1 VKRRLW
7 FLNIVLLALLAL
19 IFVRFQQVRQHLRDR
34 TARNLNHVV
43 KPVPVQALP
52 PIGAPAPAV
61 AANYAD
67 VAIKMLFS
75 RDRNPTVILDPVAPP
90 PVKPMPPL
98 PVAYGAMFFGEP
110 GIILALPNAKATQR
124 LYRKGEA
131 IGDFKL
137 VNFDNTNIA
146 FEWDGKVVERRLDQ
160 VMAKPS
166 EVPAEPAA
174 ASAPPAPTST
184 VASTTN
190 ASGPGA
196 TRIDG
201 TRACVPGDKTAS
213 GTIVDGFRKH
223 EVRGPIATFCQ
234 WEQVK

>member
-19 IFVRFQQVRQHLRDR
+19 IFVRFRQLRQQLQDR
-34 TARNLNHVV
+34 AARNLNQVV
-43 KPVPVQALP
+43 KPVSMRPLP

-110 GIILALPNAKATQR
+110 GIILALPNAKSTQR
-124 LYRKGEA
+124 LYRKGEV

-146 FEWDGKVVERRLDQ
+146 FEWDGKTVERRLDQ

-166 EVPAEPAA
+166 ELSAEPAPA
-174 ASAPPAPTST
+174 TAGPAPTST
-184 VASTTN
+184 VASTTGP
-190 ASGPGA
+190 SGPGA
-196 TRIDG
+196 MMSDG
-201 TRACVPGDKTAS
+201 NRACVPGDKAPD
-213 GTIVDGFRKH
+213 GTIVEGFRKR
-223 EVRGPIATFCQ
+223 EFQGPVARFCR
-234 WEQVK
+234 WEPVK

>member
-1 VKRRLW
+1 M
-7 FLNIVLLALLAL
+7 
-19 IFVRFQQVRQHLRDR
+19 QQQLGDR
-34 TARNLNHVV
+34 AARNLHQVV
-43 KPVPVQALP
+43 KLVAMPPLP
-52 PIGAPAPAV
+52 PIAAPAPAV

-75 RDRNPTVILDPVAPP
+75 RDRNPTVILDPVAPM

-137 VNFDNTNIA
+137 VNFDNTSIA
-146 FEWDGKVVERRLDQ
+146 FQWDGKLVERRLDQ

-166 EVPAEPAA
+166 EAPSEPAA
-174 ASAPPAPTST
+174 AANAPAAPTLT

-196 TRIDG
+196 AMVDG
-201 TRACVPGDKTAS
+201 NRACVPGDKAPD
-213 GTIVDGFRKH
+213 GTIADGFRKH
-223 EVRGPIATFCQ
+223 EIQGPIAKFCR
-234 WEQVK
+234 WEPVK